1 MSNSNQKESVRVL
14 VTGFGPFPRG
24 NGKNYAQNTS
34 HEITKLLPHTLSAN
48 SRFNPT
54 GARID
59 IINPTSADGQAVKV
73 EYAHIRDY
81 VSGLHDTHG
90 NNVDL
95 ILHMGMADGWNF
107 ISCERRAYKQT
118 FTSCWGAAGRILGL
132 GRYYRIKDFAG
143 ETVDDA
149 GECPWGEDVPME
161 VLFCHVPG
169 DLDQFS
175 LKAGA
180 NSICAIIGAAASQ
193 ILEERKH
200 KAPQQPVV
208 VGRQQEQPT
217 IVQEEPSNS
226 TVSAQ
231 QRQRAM
237 EMMASGFGG
246 ERAIQATKYSA

>member
-81 VSGLHDTHG
+81 VSDLHDTHG
-90 NNVDL
+90 NSVDL

-132 GRYYRIKDFAG
+132 
-143 ETVDDA
+143 
-149 GECPWGEDVPME
+149 E

-217 IVQEEPSNS
+217 IVQEEPGNS

>member
-1 MSNSNQKESVRVL
+1 MRQQSHRKASYVILKHCPTHFPKSIPILIPTSVSL
-14 VTGFGPFPRG
+14 QPFPRG

-34 HEITKLLPHTLSAN
+34 HEISKLLPHTLSAN

-143 ETVDDA
+143 KTVDDA
-149 GECPWGEDVPME
+149 GDCPWGEDVPMGLCTGFDVDLLVE
-161 VLFCHVPG
+161 DAGKTLKESFGRDVRGHEDGGTYCCGFIYYESLANKVSWFCDSPLSFLMIWCFFA
-169 DLDQFS
+169 D
-175 LKAGA
+175 
-180 NSICAIIGAAASQ
+180 
-193 ILEERKH
+193 ER
-200 KAPQQPVV
+200 
-208 VGRQQEQPT
+208 E
-217 IVQEEPSNS
+217 
-226 TVSAQ
+226 
-231 QRQRAM
+231 
-237 EMMASGFGG
+237 
-246 ERAIQATKYSA
+246 TK